1 MQTATVFN
9 VQKFSL
15 DDGPGI
21 RTVVFLKG
29 CPLRCYWCSNPESQL
44 RRPQLE
50 WNARSCVGCRACLA
64 ACPGTPAA
72 GPDERRHV
80 DVRAVDAESPEARA
94 AVAGCPG
101 RALSVAGRTR
111 TTEDVFEECMQD
123 EPFYRQS
130 AGGVTLSGGEPL
142 TWPDFCVELLGL
154 LREAGVDTNV
164 ETTAHVP
171 ARDFERVTELLS
183 HAYIDMKHWDAAAH
197 RKGTGVESDLILANT
212 RAAIERGVDVLVRTP
227 VIPGFNDRVEDAR
240 RFAERLHE
248 VGATR
253 VQLLPFHNLGE
264 SKYDLLGRD
273 YRLHGL
279 TNLHEEDLEG
289 FRQAYL
295 DAGIDAFF

>member
-80 DVRAVDAESPEARA
+80 DVRAVNAESPEARA
-94 AVAGCPG
+94 AVAGCPD

-123 EPFYRQS
+123 EPFYLQS
-130 AGGVTLSGGEPL
+130 GGGVTLSGGEPL
-142 TWPDFCVELLGL
+142 TWPDFCVELLTR

-164 ETTAHVP
+164 ETTAHVAP
-171 ARDFERVTELLS
+171 EVFDRVTALLD

-197 RKGTGVESDLILANT
+197 REGTGVENDLILANT
-212 RAAIERGVDVLVRTP
+212 RRAIERGLDVLVRTP
-227 VIPGFNDRVEDAR
+227 VIPGFNDSTEDAR
-240 RFAERLHE
+240 HFAERLHE
-248 VGATR
+248 VGASR
-253 VQLLPFHNLGE
+253 VQLLPFHNFGE

-273 YRLHGL
+273 YRLHGKV
-279 TNLHEEDLEG
+279 TLHPEDLEE
-289 FRQAYL
+289 FRQAYV